1 MLIGYGELYHKYKKN
16 IDTNKKKKIPA
27 GSGQE
32 NCKVTTEFY

>member
-16 IDTNKKKKIPA
+16 IDTNKKKIPA

-32 NCKVTTEFY
+32 NCKVAPEFY